1 MYRFVALFAL
11 FVLVTATV
19 TNHKVEASP
28 VLKFGSE
35 GQAIQDLQFRLQTTG
50 YYNLPIDLNFGK
62 ATRSAVQ
69 RFQKS
74 NGLQSDGVVGPK
86 TWAKLKKLSVNK
98 KELSMLARV
107 IYAEARGE
115 AYKGQ
120 VAVGAVVMNRLQ
132 SSKFPNTVKEII
144 MEPNAFSTVKDGQ
157 YWLIPNQTAFKAAK
171 AAVKGMD
178 PTGNALFYFNPAI
191 STSNWFKTRTA
202 TKKIGNHL
210 FTL

>member
-1 MYRFVALFAL
+1 MYRFLALFAL
-11 FVLVTATV
+11 LILVTATA
-19 TNHKVEASP
+19 TNHRVDAST
-28 VLKFGSE
+28 VLKIGSE
-35 GQAIQDLQFRLQTTG
+35 GQAIPDLQFRLQTMG
-50 YYNLPIDLNFGK
+50 YYHLPIDTSFGK
-62 ATRSAVQ
+62 GTRSAVQ
-69 RFQKS
+69 RFQIN
-74 NGLQSDGVVGPK
+74 NGLQGDGIVGPK

-115 AYKGQ
+115 DYKGQ

-132 SSKFPNTVKEII
+132 SSKFPKTVKEVI
-144 MEPNAFSTVKDGQ
+144 MEPNAFSAVKDGQ

-178 PTGNALFYFNPAI
+178 PTGNALFYFNPDI
-191 STSNWFKTRTA
+191 SKSVWFKTRTA

>member
-1 MYRFVALFAL
+1 MNRFLALFAL
-11 FVLVTATV
+11 LVLVTASTA
-19 TNHKVEASP
+19 NHKVNASP
-28 VLKFGSE
+28 ILKLGSE
-35 GQAIQDLQFRLQTTG
+35 GQDIPDLQFRLQSIG
-50 YYNLPIDLNFGK
+50 YYNLPIDKNFGS

-69 RFQKS
+69 RFQKN
-74 NGLQSDGVVGPK
+74 NGIQSDGVVGPR

-115 AYKGQ
+115 EYKGQ

-132 SSKFPNTVKEII
+132 SSKFPNTVKEVI
-144 MEPNAFSTVKDGQ
+144 MEPNAFSAVKDGQ

-171 AAVKGMD
+171 AAVKGID
-178 PTGNALFYFNPAI
+178 PTGNALFYFNPVI
-191 STSNWFKTRTA
+191 SKSAWFKTRTA

>member
-1 MYRFVALFAL
+1 MYRLLALFAL
-11 FVLVTATV
+11 LLLVTTTAA
-19 TNHKVEASP
+19 NQKVDASP
-28 VLKFGSE
+28 VLKIGSE
-35 GQAIQDLQFRLQTTG
+35 GQDILDLQFRLQTIG
-50 YYNLPIDLNFGK
+50 YYNLPIDKNFGK
-62 ATRSAVQ
+62 ATHSAVQ
-69 RFQKS
+69 RFQKN
-74 NGLQSDGVVGPK
+74 NGLPGDGVVGPK

-115 AYKGQ
+115 EYKGQ

-132 SSKFPNTVKEII
+132 SSKFPNTVKGVI
-144 MEPNAFSTVKDGQ
+144 MEPNAFSAVKDGQ

-171 AAVKGMD
+171 AAVKGTD
-178 PTGNALFYFNPAI
+178 PTGNALFYYNPVI
-191 STSNWFKTRTA
+191 SQSAWFKTRTA

>member
-1 MYRFVALFAL
+1 MKKFLALFA
-11 FVLVTATV
+11 VLVLATATAA
-19 TNHKVEASP
+19 NHKVDASP

-35 GQAIQDLQFRLQTTG
+35 GQNIPDLQFRLQTTG
-50 YYNLPIDLNFGK
+50 YYNLPIDKNFGK
-62 ATRSAVQ
+62 GTRNAVQ
-69 RFQKS
+69 RFQKN

-115 AYKGQ
+115 DYKGQ

-132 SSKFPNTVKEII
+132 SSKFPKTVKEVI
-144 MEPNAFSTVKDGQ
+144 MEPNAFSAVKDGQ

-178 PTGNALFYFNPAI
+178 PTGNALFYFNPVI
-191 STSNWFKTRTA
+191 SKSTWFKTRTA
-202 TKKIGNHL
+202 TKKIGNHQ

>member
-1 MYRFVALFAL
+1 MYRFLTLFAL
-11 FVLVTATV
+11 LVLVIATAS
-19 TNHKVEASP
+19 NHKIDAAP

-35 GQAIQDLQFRLQTTG
+35 GQAISDLQFRLQTLG
-50 YYNLPIDLNFGK
+50 YYYLPIDTNFGN

-69 RFQKS
+69 RFQKN
-74 NGLQSDGVVGPK
+74 NGLQSDGTVGPK

-115 AYKGQ
+115 DYKGQ

-132 SSKFPNTVKEII
+132 SPKFPNILKEVI
-144 MEPNAFSTVKDGQ
+144 MEPNAFSAVKDGQ

-171 AAVKGMD
+171 AAVRGMD
-178 PTGNALFYFNPAI
+178 PTGNALFYYNPDV
-191 STSNWFKTRTA
+191 SKSGWFKTRTA

>member
-1 MYRFVALFAL
+1 MYRFLTLFTL
-11 FVLVTATV
+11 LVLVIATAA
-19 TNHKVEASP
+19 NHKIEASP
-28 VLKFGSE
+28 VLKVGSE
-35 GQAIQDLQFRLQTTG
+35 GQAISDLQFRLQTLG
-50 YYNLPIDLNFGK
+50 YYKLPIDKNFGK
-62 ATRSAVQ
+62 VTRSAVQ
-69 RFQKS
+69 RFQKN
-74 NGLQSDGVVGPK
+74 NGLRSDGIVGPK

-115 AYKGQ
+115 DYKGQ

-132 SSKFPNTVKEII
+132 SPKFPNTVKEVI
-144 MEPNAFSTVKDGQ
+144 MEPNAFSAVKDGQ

-178 PTGNALFYFNPAI
+178 PTGNALFYYNPDI
-191 STSNWFKTRTA
+191 SKSGWFKTRTT

>member
-1 MYRFVALFAL
+1 MYRLLTLFAL
-11 FVLVTATV
+11 LVLVTATA
-19 TNHKVEASP
+19 TNHKADASP
-28 VLKFGSE
+28 VLKLGSE
-35 GQAIQDLQFRLQTTG
+35 GEDIPELQFRLQSVG
-50 YYNLPIDLNFGK
+50 YYNLPIDKNFGK
-62 ATRSAVQ
+62 ATFSAVQ
-69 RFQKS
+69 RFQKN
-74 NGLQSDGVVGPK
+74 NGIQSDGVVGPK

-115 AYKGQ
+115 EYKGQ
-120 VAVGAVVMNRLQ
+120 VAVGAVVMNRLR
-132 SSKFPNTVKEII
+132 SSKFPNTVKEVI
-144 MEPNAFSTVKDGQ
+144 MEPNAFSAVKDGQ

-178 PTGNALFYFNPAI
+178 PTGNALFYFNPVI
-191 STSNWFKTRTA
+191 SKSTWFNSRTA